1 MSTLGASHPVWY
13 KCPFRKVLFY
23 ISCMFAFKRAASRA
37 HDRESLR
44 EKMTMVPNRIVDG
57 LIARFTETTRGST
70 KYVGIVSN
78 VQIH

>member
-1 MSTLGASHPVWY
+1 MSTLDASQPVWY

-23 ISCMFAFKRAASRA
+23 ISCMFAFRRVVSRA
-37 HDRESLR
+37 RDRKVLH
-44 EKMTMVPNRIVDG
+44 EKMPMVPDKIVDS

-70 KYVGIVSN
+70 KYVEVVSN